1 MWYNAITTN
10 PNSEFLWGTKMN
22 KYYEIDT
29 KRKGNCKYIGRVE
42 SENDNIV
49 DSFVAMIAAII
60 TVLSSEGFRTALRVI
75 STVVCFV
82 GFVGIIGGVE
92 AGTLAVGRGVI
103 FSMLLILIEIVCFM
117 PKKSSD

>member
-1 MWYNAITTN
+1 
-10 PNSEFLWGTKMN
+10 MN

-29 KRKGNCKYIGRVE
+29 KRRGNCKYIGRVE
-42 SENDNIV
+42 TENDNIV
-49 DSFVAMIAAII
+49 DSFVAMIAAIVS
-60 TVLSSEGFRTALRVI
+60 TLSSEGFRTLLRVI

-92 AGTLAVGRGVI
+92 AGTLTVGRGVI
-103 FSMLLILIEIVCFM
+103 FSMLLVLIEIICFI